1 MPLGG
6 LWMTAPV
13 MGLVDGPTEVH
24 RNSVARSVL
33 KDYQPVEGL
42 WPSQHLPTRIAEAR
56 RKYADHPGALR
67 SAAGA
72 EPAAGVDLTEL
83 EVGNL

>member
-1 MPLGG
+1 M
-6 LWMTAPV
+6 
-13 MGLVDGPTEVH
+13 
-24 RNSVARSVL
+24 L
-33 KDYQPVEGL
+33 KEYQPVEGL

-67 SAAGA
+67 SAAGG
-72 EPAAGVDLTEL
+72 AAPDGVADDGAGGAAFIEH